1 MRAYQKAVIRKR
13 IRWLAWW
20 YLAIAVGF
28 LFLAIDHLIIRDKT
42 WLIGIRLI
50 LAAGFALLSGM
61 EFTKK
66 RKS

>member
-1 MRAYQKAVIRKR
+1 MERNR

-28 LFLAIDHLIIRDKT
+28 VLLAIDHMIIRDKA

-50 LAAGFALLSGM
+50 LAAGFGLLSRM
-61 EFTKK
+61 EFTK
-66 RKS
+66 RRQ

>member
-1 MRAYQKAVIRKR
+1 VSRKR
-13 IRWLAWW
+13 IPWLAWW

-28 LFLAIDHLIIRDKT
+28 ALLAIDHLLIRDKA

-50 LAAGFALLSGM
+50 LSAGFGLLSRM

-66 RKS
+66 RKR

>member
-1 MRAYQKAVIRKR
+1 MRCNQ

-28 LFLAIDHLIIRDKT
+28 VLLAIDHMIIRDKA

-50 LAAGFALLSGM
+50 LAAGFGLLARM
-61 EFTKK
+61 EFVK
-66 RKS
+66 RRRL

>member
-1 MRAYQKAVIRKR
+1 VIRKR
-13 IRWLAWW
+13 IPWLAWW

-28 LFLAIDHLIIRDKT
+28 ILLAIEHLIIRDKA

-50 LAAGFALLSGM
+50 LAAGFGLLSGM

-66 RKS
+66 RKSQR

>member
-1 MRAYQKAVIRKR
+1 LSGHPVSRKR
-13 IRWLAWW
+13 IPWLAWW

-28 LFLAIDHLIIRDKT
+28 ALLAIDHLLIRDKA

-50 LAAGFALLSGM
+50 LAAGFGLLSRM

-66 RKS
+66 RKR

>member
-1 MRAYQKAVIRKR
+1 MSRQPVNRKR
-13 IRWLAWW
+13 IQWLAWW

-28 LFLAIDHLIIRDKT
+28 VLLAVDHMIIRDKP

-50 LAAGFALLSGM
+50 LAAGFGLLSRM

-66 RKS
+66 RKF

>member
-1 MRAYQKAVIRKR
+1 MRLNQ

-28 LFLAIDHLIIRDKT
+28 VLLAIDHMIIHDKA
-42 WLIGIRLI
+42 WLIGVRLI
-50 LAAGFALLSGM
+50 LAAGFGLLSRM

-66 RKS
+66 R

>member
-1 MRAYQKAVIRKR
+1 VSRKR
-13 IRWLAWW
+13 TSWLAWW

-28 LFLAIDHLIIRDKT
+28 ALLAIDHIVIRDKA

-50 LAAGFALLSGM
+50 LAAGFGLLSRM

-66 RKS
+66 GKL